1 MEQSDLDLLQ
11 TVPTYHL
18 QSLVKT
24 RRLPVATKGQGVSAN
39 TTSTTPTTPTT
50 PATTGNFSAAS
61 MLDVRDVAAS
71 LFKPAVISEALRSLS
86 PTEHALLREL
96 VACGGRANSR
106 DLALYMTSS
115 GLLNTGK
122 GPETL
127 ATYGLGGSL
136 YPTPHPHGVFEQAL
150 HRLLLLGLLFWGK
163 QTNFAGRD
171 YTNGVYDGVLIVPY
185 AVKQVVNEILAHET
199 IPLTRTSATAASA
212 DERTTPDGAVIGDI
226 ENSGDIGDSARSLQ
240 RTLYLYW
247 SFVAS
252 LRDSNGQRGL
262 PLVQSGLLSRSA
274 LRQIVEVLHPKLRM
288 EQVRAETDVP
298 HLLFIRQL
306 LMALG
311 LLREQGGV
319 LCTAPARDYFLL
331 PLLERARLCYH
342 LWLETPF
349 WNELLYLPEVALRPV
364 PPPLEPAQQEVVQGH
379 SSIVA
384 RVAHEHAG
392 MWHDVATFI
401 ARTKLYAPNLLFP
414 RQYGLRTERYS
425 LGSNPYGWDFRL
437 RHGWLTPR
445 EGWYQVEGGFI
456 RAVVTGPLH
465 WLGLVDTKIEEK
477 RTLFR
482 LSPGFSLIAGN
493 MVVEHVEEAPGRLIV
508 QPNFELVALAPIS
521 EALLIRLD
529 RFAERISLEHVAQYR
544 LTKASVTRAIQ
555 RGLYADAIQQVLEE
569 ASHNEIPQNVRYSL
583 VEWERQARRVE
594 LWQSLSLLEV
604 DEAGLLDDFF
614 ADETLRPLFGRR
626 LSPTLAEVASQQLAA
641 VQELL
646 WRRDY
651 LPAVTSAAQHDD
663 LSENVLSSAS
673 THEPQWRLH
682 DDGLLQP
689 LYPVLDLYLV
699 AEAERFTESWTTNSL
714 SATNATEATNSVEAE
729 STTAQWLSITPTS
742 MQRAIAVGLTLEAVI
757 RFLQRYCIGGV
768 PASFLIRLKL
778 WSGGYGAEPVI
789 QVEPSPLLYLSAQIL
804 QDLQSDEDLQSLLGP
819 EIPQQGRLVRV
830 PQENLERVIAL
841 LQERGFSVE

>member
-18 QSLVKT
+18 QSLVKM
-24 RRLPVATKGQGVSAN
+24 RRLPAATKGQGVSAN
-39 TTSTTPTTPTT
+39 TTPTT
-50 PATTGNFSAAS
+50 PATTDNFSTAS
-61 MLDVRDVAAS
+61 MLDVRDVASS

-86 PTEHALLREL
+86 PTERVLLREL

-115 GLLNTGK
+115 GLLNTSK

-127 ATYGLGGSL
+127 STYGLGGSL

-185 AVKQVVNEILAHET
+185 AVKQVVNEILSHET
-199 IPLTRTSATAASA
+199 IPLVHAPVTVASA
-212 DERTTPDGAVIGDI
+212 DERTIPDGADI
-226 ENSGDIGDSARSLQ
+226 GDIGDSARSLQ

-274 LRQIVEVLHPKLRM
+274 LRQIVEVLHPKIRM

-364 PPPLEPAQQEVVQGH
+364 PAPLEPAQKEVVQGH

-392 MWHDVATFI
+392 TWHDVATFI

-465 WLGLVDTKIEEK
+465 WLGLVDTKTEEK

-482 LSPGFSLIAGN
+482 LSPGFALIAGN
-493 MVVEHVEEAPGRLIV
+493 MVLEHAEEVPGRLIV

-594 LWQSLSLLEV
+594 LWQGMSLLEV
-604 DEAGLLDDFF
+604 DDAELLDDFF
-614 ADETLRPLFGRR
+614 ADESIRPLFGRR
-626 LSPTLAEVASQQLAA
+626 LSPTLAEVVSHQLAA

-646 WRRDY
+646 WRQDY

-682 DDGLLQP
+682 DNGLLQP

-699 AEAERFTESWTTNSL
+699 AEAERFTEANPANSL
-714 SATNATEATNSVEAE
+714 SVTNATEAANPVEDE

-742 MQRAIAVGLTLEAVI
+742 MQRAIAAGLTLDAII

-778 WSGGYGAEPVI
+778 WSGGYGAEPII

-804 QDLQSDEDLQSLLGP
+804 QDLQSDENLQSLLGP

-830 PQENLERVIAL
+830 PQENLERVIEL

>member
-1 MEQSDLDLLQ
+1 MEQSDLDLLH

-24 RRLPVATKGQGVSAN
+24 RRLPVTIKGQGVSA
-39 TTSTTPTTPTT
+39 TTTPTTPTT
-50 PATTGNFSAAS
+50 PTSS
-61 MLDVRDVAAS
+61 LLDVQEVATF
-71 LFKPAVISEALRSLS
+71 LFKPDVISEALRSLS
-86 PTEHALLREL
+86 PVEQLLLREL

-127 ATYGLGGSL
+127 PTYGLGGSL
-136 YPTPHPHGVFEQAL
+136 YPTPHPHGTFEQSL

-171 YTNGVYDGVLIVPY
+171 YTNGVYDGVLIVPQT
-185 AVKQVVNEILAHET
+185 VKLVVNETSAHET
-199 IPLTRTSATAASA
+199 KPLEHTSEGGMDA
-212 DERTTPDGAVIGDI
+212 DEGTALDI
-226 ENSGDIGDSARSLQ
+226 VDIGDSARSLQ

-252 LRDSNGQRGL
+252 LRESNGNGQRGL

-274 LRQIVEVLHPKLRM
+274 LRQIVEVLHPKIRM

-298 HLLFIRQL
+298 HLLFIRLL
-306 LMALG
+306 LMTLG

-319 LCTAPARDYFLL
+319 LCVQPARDYFML
-331 PLLERARLCYH
+331 PMLERARLCYR

-349 WNELLYLPEVALRPV
+349 WNELLYLSEVALRPV
-364 PPPLEPAQQEVVQGH
+364 PAPLEPAQKEVLQGH
-379 SSIVA
+379 SSISTRA
-384 RVAHEHAG
+384 AHERSGA
-392 MWHDVATFI
+392 WHDVATFI

-414 RQYGLRTERYS
+414 RQYGPRTERYS
-425 LGSNPYGWDFRL
+425 LGNNPYGWDFRL

-456 RAVVTGPLH
+456 RAVVMGPLH
-465 WLGLVDTKIEEK
+465 WLGLVDTKTEEK

-482 LSPGFSLIAGN
+482 LSPGFPLITGDTTPQC
-493 MVVEHVEEAPGRLIV
+493 VEEAPGRLIV

-521 EALLIRLD
+521 EVLLIRLD

-555 RGLYADAIQQVLEE
+555 RGLYAPAIQQALEE
-569 ASHNEIPQNVRYSL
+569 ASGGEIPQNVRYSL
-583 VEWERQARRVE
+583 VEWERQARRIE
-594 LWQSLSLLEV
+594 LWQGMSLLEV
-604 DEAGLLDDFF
+604 DDASLLDDFF
-614 ADETLRPLFGRR
+614 ADETTRFLFGRR
-626 LSPTLAEVASQQLAA
+626 LAPTLAEVVAHQLTA

-646 WRRDY
+646 WQRDY
-651 LPAVTSAAQHDD
+651 LPAVSSAAQHDD
-663 LSENVLSSAS
+663 ISENTHSPAS

-682 DDGLLQP
+682 EDGLLEP

-699 AEAERFTESWTTNSL
+699 AEAERFTEASSANALLTTDTTNT
-714 SATNATEATNSVEAE
+714 AFAAKTV
-729 STTAQWLSITPTS
+729 STIAQWRSITPNS
-742 MQRAIAVGLTLEAVI
+742 MQRAAGTDLTLEAII

-768 PASFLIRLKL
+768 PTSFLIRLKL
-778 WSGGYGAEPVI
+778 WSGGYGTQPII
-789 QVEPSPLLYLSAQIL
+789 QVEQSPMLYLSAQIL
-804 QDLQSDEDLQSLLGP
+804 QDLQSDEDLQYLLGP
-819 EIPQQGRLVRV
+819 AIPQQGRLVRI
-830 PQENLERVIAL
+830 PQENLERVIEL
-841 LQERGFSVE
+841 LQERGFTVE

>member
-1 MEQSDLDLLQ
+1 MEQSDLDLLH

-24 RRLPVATKGQGVSAN
+24 RRLPVAMKGQSVGAS
-39 TTSTTPTTPTT
+39 TSPAP
-50 PATTGNFSAAS
+50 PATTDNLSTAS
-61 MLDVRDVAAS
+61 LLDVQEVAS
-71 LFKPAVISEALRSLS
+71 FLFRPAAISEALRSLS
-86 PTEHALLREL
+86 PIERLLLREL

-122 GPETL
+122 SPETL
-127 ATYGLGGSL
+127 PTYGLGGSL
-136 YPTPHPHGVFEQAL
+136 YPTPHPHGAFEQAL
-150 HRLLLLGLLFWGK
+150 HRVLLLGLLFWGK

-171 YTNGVYDGVLIVPY
+171 YTNGVYDGVLIVPHT
-185 AVKQVVNEILAHET
+185 VKQVVNETFAHET
-199 IPLTRTSATAASA
+199 IPLDNTVAADSSAEERVLRDTAIGA
-212 DERTTPDGAVIGDI
+212 DTV
-226 ENSGDIGDSARSLQ
+226 DIGDSARSLQ

-247 SFVAS
+247 SLVAS
-252 LRDSNGQRGL
+252 LRDNNGQRGL

-274 LRQIVEVLHPKLRM
+274 LRQVVEVLHPKIRM

-298 HLLFIRQL
+298 HLLFIRLL

-319 LCTAPARDYFLL
+319 LSVQPARDYFML
-331 PLLERARLCYH
+331 PVLERARLCYQ

-364 PPPLEPAQQEVVQGH
+364 PVPLEPAQKEVMQGH
-379 SSIVA
+379 TSVVA
-384 RVAHEHAG
+384 RVAHELPGA
-392 MWHDVATFI
+392 WHDVATFI

-414 RQYGLRTERYS
+414 RQYGPRTERYS
-425 LGSNPYGWDFRL
+425 MGSNPYGWDFRL

-465 WLGLVDTKIEEK
+465 WLGLVDSRTEEK

-482 LSPGFSLIAGN
+482 LSPGFRLITGVAAPQIG
-493 MVVEHVEEAPGRLIV
+493 EEAPGRLIV

-555 RGLYADAIQQVLEE
+555 RGLYASAIQQALEE
-569 ASHNEIPQNVRYSL
+569 ASGGEIPQNVRYSL

-594 LWQSLSLLEV
+594 LWQGMSLLEV
-604 DEAGLLDDFF
+604 DDARFLDGLF
-614 ADETLRPLFGRR
+614 ADETTRPMFGRR
-626 LSPTLAEVASQQLAA
+626 LAPTLAEVASHQLAA

-646 WRRDY
+646 WQRDY
-651 LPAVTSAAQHDD
+651 LPAMSSAALHDD
-663 LSENVLSSAS
+663 LSENTHSSAS
-673 THEPQWRLH
+673 THEPQWHLH
-682 DDGLLQP
+682 ENGLLQP
-689 LYPVLDLYLV
+689 LYPVLDLYHI
-699 AEAERFTESWTTNSL
+699 AEAERFTEIELVNSTGT
-714 SATNATEATNSVEAE
+714 ADAADTANIP
-729 STTAQWLSITPTS
+729 AQWRRITPVS
-742 MQRAIAVGLTLEAVI
+742 IQRAVAAGVTLEAII

-778 WSGGYGAEPVI
+778 WSGGYGTQPII
-789 QVEPSPLLYLSAQIL
+789 QVAESPMLYLSAQIL
-804 QDLQSDEDLQSLLGP
+804 QDVQSDEDLQDLLGP
-819 EIPQQGRLVRV
+819 EIPRQGRLVRV

-841 LQERGFSVE
+841 LRERGFTVE

>member
-1 MEQSDLDLLQ
+1 M
-11 TVPTYHL
+11 
-18 QSLVKT
+18 
-24 RRLPVATKGQGVSAN
+24 
-39 TTSTTPTTPTT
+39 
-50 PATTGNFSAAS
+50 
-61 MLDVRDVAAS
+61 RD
-71 LFKPAVISEALRSLS
+71 
-86 PTEHALLREL
+86 
-96 VACGGRANSR
+96 
-106 DLALYMTSS
+106 
-115 GLLNTGK
+115 
-122 GPETL
+122 
-127 ATYGLGGSL
+127 
-136 YPTPHPHGVFEQAL
+136 PHP
-150 HRLLLLGLLFWGK
+150 
-163 QTNFAGRD
+163 
-171 YTNGVYDGVLIVPY
+171 
-185 AVKQVVNEILAHET
+185 
-199 IPLTRTSATAASA
+199 TAWTL
-212 DERTTPDGAVIGDI
+212 RML
-226 ENSGDIGDSARSLQ
+226 GDIGDSARSLQ

-274 LRQIVEVLHPKLRM
+274 LRQIVEVLHPKIRM

-298 HLLFIRQL
+298 HLLFIRLL

-311 LLREQGGV
+311 LLREQGGM

-364 PPPLEPAQQEVVQGH
+364 PAPLEPAQKEVVQGH

-392 MWHDVATFI
+392 TWHDVATFI
-401 ARTKLYAPNLLFP
+401 ARTKLYTPNLLFP

-465 WLGLVDTKIEEK
+465 WLGLVDTKTEEK

-493 MVVEHVEEAPGRLIV
+493 TVLEGVEETPGRLIV
-508 QPNFELVALAPIS
+508 QPNFELIALAPIS

-569 ASHNEIPQNVRYSL
+569 ASQNEIPQNVRYSL

-594 LWQSLSLLEV
+594 LWQGMSLLEV
-604 DEAGLLDDFF
+604 DDAGLLDDFF
-614 ADETLRPLFGRR
+614 ADETIRPLFGRR
-626 LSPTLAEVASQQLAA
+626 LSPTLAEVAPQQLAT

-651 LPAVTSAAQHDD
+651 LPAV
-663 LSENVLSSAS
+663 
-673 THEPQWRLH
+673 
-682 DDGLLQP
+682 
-689 LYPVLDLYLV
+689 
-699 AEAERFTESWTTNSL
+699 
-714 SATNATEATNSVEAE
+714 
-729 STTAQWLSITPTS
+729 
-742 MQRAIAVGLTLEAVI
+742 
-757 RFLQRYCIGGV
+757 
-768 PASFLIRLKL
+768 
-778 WSGGYGAEPVI
+778 
-789 QVEPSPLLYLSAQIL
+789 
-804 QDLQSDEDLQSLLGP
+804 
-819 EIPQQGRLVRV
+819 PQQCNTMISQRMCIPR
-830 PQENLERVIAL
+830 PQHMNHSGACTIMACCNLCIPSL
-841 LQERGFSVE
+841 TSTS